1 MAVGKIEYKKIL
13 KDENLTP
20 TKLKDLYVSSL
31 KNDDSFVGY
40 NKNFA
45 SDPAERY
52 TIMTPESAAA
62 LIASR
67 QQDKESSKKD
77 TEESEPIEE
86 IAEEIVIDRP
96 QYEPIQGGIWP
107 MTINEA
113 QIVSIQQPVQSQT
126 TRASNSTQT
135 SGSKQNT
142 SKSVRTNF
150 KDQSDFIQQM
160 TDAYAAELQK
170 RGYDPAFAE
179 YIVAQDALESS
190 WGKSQSGSNNFG
202 GIKGKGTSKQT
213 KEWDGS
219 KMVSVTDSF
228 RDFNDLKDYIN
239 YKIDLVGNNR
249 YNVFNYS
256 PEEYFERIKAGGYAT
271 DPNYVSKLNSVLQT
285 VRKYS

>member
-1 MAVGKIEYKKIL
+1 MAVGKIEYKEIL
-13 KDENLTP
+13 KDKNLTP

-31 KNDDSFVGY
+31 KNDDSFGGY

-45 SDPAERY
+45 TDPAERY

-67 QQDKESSKKD
+67 QQTKESSKKD
-77 TEESEPIEE
+77 TEESEPVEE

-96 QYEPIQGGIWP
+96 YYESIQGGIWP
-107 MTINEA
+107 MTIDEA
-113 QIVSIQQPVQSQT
+113 QVVSIQQPVQSQT

-160 TDAYAAELQK
+160 TNAYATELQR

-179 YIVAQDALESS
+179 YLVTQDALESS

-219 KMVSVTDSF
+219 KMISVTDSF

-239 YKIDLVGNNR
+239 YKIDLIGNNR

-256 PEEYFERIKAGGYAT
+256 PEEYFERMKAGGYAT

>member
-31 KNDDSFVGY
+31 KNDDSFGGY

-45 SDPAERY
+45 TDPAERY

-67 QQDKESSKKD
+67 QQTKESSKKD
-77 TEESEPIEE
+77 TEESEPVEE

-113 QIVSIQQPVQSQT
+113 QVVSIQQPVQSQT
-126 TRASNSTQT
+126 TRSNNSTQT
-135 SGSKQNT
+135 SGSKQNN

-150 KDQSDFIQQM
+150 KDQSDFVQQM

-190 WGKSQSGSNNFG
+190 WGKSQSGTNNFG

-219 KMVSVTDSF
+219 KMISVTDSF

-249 YNVFNYS
+249 YNVFDYS

>member
-1 MAVGKIEYKKIL
+1 MAVGKIEYKEIL
-13 KDENLTP
+13 KDKNLTP

-31 KNDDSFVGY
+31 KNDDSFGGY

-45 SDPAERY
+45 TDPAERY

-67 QQDKESSKKD
+67 QQTKESSKKD
-77 TEESEPIEE
+77 TEESEPVEE

-113 QIVSIQQPVQSQT
+113 QVVSIQQPVQSQT

-160 TDAYAAELQK
+160 TNAYAAELQR

-179 YIVAQDALESS
+179 YLVTQDALESS

-219 KMVSVTDSF
+219 KMISVTDSF

>member
-40 NKNFA
+40 NKDFA
-45 SDPAERY
+45 TDPAERY
-52 TIMTPESAAA
+52 TIMTPEAAAA

-67 QQDKESSKKD
+67 QQAIEPEQPVESD
-77 TEESEPIEE
+77 EEVTIDEEVTEETP
-86 IAEEIVIDRP
+86 AQTQP
-96 QYEPIQGGIWP
+96 TFTPIQGGMWP
-107 MTINEA
+107 
-113 QIVSIQQPVQSQT
+113 IVLDSEGNPTASPVVPTNPVRHSN
-126 TRASNSTQT
+126 ASSFTD
-135 SGSKQNT
+135 QN
-142 SKSVRTNF
+142 
-150 KDQSDFIQQM
+150 DFVQQM
-160 TDAYAAELQK
+160 TNAYAAELQR

-179 YIVAQDALESS
+179 YLVAQDALESS
-190 WGKSQSGSNNFG
+190 WGKSQSGTNNFG

-219 KMVSVTDSF
+219 KMISITDSF

-249 YNVFNYS
+249 YNVFAYS

>member
-1 MAVGKIEYKKIL
+1 MAVGKIEYKEIL
-13 KDENLTP
+13 KDKNLTP

-31 KNDDSFVGY
+31 KNDDSFGGY
-40 NKNFA
+40 NKDFA
-45 SDPAERY
+45 TDPAERY

-67 QQDKESSKKD
+67 QQTKESSKKD
-77 TEESEPIEE
+77 TEESEPVEE

-126 TRASNSTQT
+126 TRASNSIQT

-160 TDAYAAELQK
+160 TNAYAAELQR

-179 YIVAQDALESS
+179 YLVAQDALESS
-190 WGKSQSGSNNFG
+190 WGKSQSGTNNFG
-202 GIKGKGTSKQT
+202 GIKGKGTSKKT

-219 KMVSVTDSF
+219 KMISITDSF

-249 YNVFNYS
+249 YNVFAYS

>member
-1 MAVGKIEYKKIL
+1 MAVGKIEYKEIL
-13 KDENLTP
+13 KDKNLTP

-31 KNDDSFVGY
+31 KNDDSFGGY

-45 SDPAERY
+45 TDPAERY

-67 QQDKESSKKD
+67 QQTKESSKKD
-77 TEESEPIEE
+77 TEESEPVEE

-107 MTINEA
+107 MTIDEA
-113 QIVSIQQPVQSQT
+113 QVVSIQQPVQSQT

-160 TDAYAAELQK
+160 TNAYAAELQR

-179 YIVAQDALESS
+179 YLVTQDALESS

-219 KMVSVTDSF
+219 KMISVTDSF

-239 YKIDLVGNNR
+239 YKIDLVGNTR
-249 YNVFNYS
+249 YNVFDYS

>member
-31 KNDDSFVGY
+31 KNDDSFGGY
-40 NKNFA
+40 NKDFA
-45 SDPAERY
+45 TDPAERY

-67 QQDKESSKKD
+67 QQTKESSKKD
-77 TEESEPIEE
+77 TEESEPVEE

-150 KDQSDFIQQM
+150 KNQSDFIQQM
-160 TDAYAAELQK
+160 TNAYAAELQR

-179 YIVAQDALESS
+179 YLVTQDALESS

-219 KMVSVTDSF
+219 KMISVTDSF

>member
-1 MAVGKIEYKKIL
+1 MAVGKIEYKEIL
-13 KDENLTP
+13 KDKNLTP

-31 KNDDSFVGY
+31 KNDDSFGGY

-45 SDPAERY
+45 TDPAERY

-67 QQDKESSKKD
+67 QQAKESSKKD
-77 TEESEPIEE
+77 TEESEPVEE

-107 MTINEA
+107 MTINET
-113 QIVSIQQPVQSQT
+113 QVVSIQQPVQSQT
-126 TRASNSTQT
+126 TRTSNSTQT
-135 SGSKQNT
+135 SGSKQNN

-150 KDQSDFIQQM
+150 KDQSDFVQQM
-160 TDAYAAELQK
+160 TDVYATELQK

-219 KMVSVTDSF
+219 KMISVTDSF

>member
-1 MAVGKIEYKKIL
+1 MAVGKIEYKEIL
-13 KDENLTP
+13 KDKNLTP

-31 KNDDSFVGY
+31 KNDDSFGGY

-45 SDPAERY
+45 TDPAERY

-67 QQDKESSKKD
+67 QQTKESSKKD
-77 TEESEPIEE
+77 TEESEPVEE
-86 IAEEIVIDRP
+86 IAEEIVIDGP

-160 TDAYAAELQK
+160 TNAYAAELQR

-179 YIVAQDALESS
+179 YLVTQDVLESS
-190 WGKSQSGSNNFG
+190 WGKSQSGLNNFG

-219 KMVSVTDSF
+219 KMISVTDSF

-249 YNVFNYS
+249 YNVFDYS